1 MRDPDLPP
9 ATLDALLEGA
19 AALEITPEPDG
30 PPSARERIRRA
41 RIRRRS
47 EASAGW
53 YTASDYSG
61 SDYAGSGNTVP
72 DAYPTAIATHPG
84 TAPPHAHSEH
94 EQARHELDLACALV
108 LNTPQAAACL
118 SRLVNDRQLDPEGA
132 LVFACL
138 LYLTNR
144 DNPAQFWWQLAA
156 GGGSYTAAYCLYLH
170 HRRFGEYRDAEY
182 WRRQGAVLR
191 GATEPPATITVTV
204 DRPLVPEEVRRDI
217 LAQCHAGQRPH
228 LPSGLEAVIDQ
239 LAVDGEDDALGGIPR
254 PSEGLSGELLAP
266 Q

>member
-53 YTASDYSG
+53 YTASDYAASDYAASDYSG

-118 SRLVNDRQLDPEGA
+118 SRLSR
-132 LVFACL
+132 
-138 LYLTNR
+138 
-144 DNPAQFWWQLAA
+144 
-156 GGGSYTAAYCLYLH
+156 
-170 HRRFGEYRDAEY
+170 
-182 WRRQGAVLR
+182 
-191 GATEPPATITVTV
+191 
-204 DRPLVPEEVRRDI
+204 
-217 LAQCHAGQRPH
+217 
-228 LPSGLEAVIDQ
+228 
-239 LAVDGEDDALGGIPR
+239 
-254 PSEGLSGELLAP
+254 
-266 Q
+266 

>member
-1 MRDPDLPP
+1 VPDPNLPP
-9 ATLDALLEGA
+9 ATIDALLEDA
-19 AALEITPEPDG
+19 RALEIPSERG
-30 PPSARERIRRA
+30 GLPSARERIRRA

-47 EASAGW
+47 AASAGW
-53 YTASDYSG
+53 YTMS
-61 SDYAGSGNTVP
+61 

-118 SRLVNDRQLDPEGA
+118 SRLVNERQLDPEGA

-182 WRRQGAVLR
+182 WRRQGTMLR
-191 GATEPPATITVTV
+191 NATEPSATITVTV
-204 DRPLVPEEVRRDI
+204 DRPLVPEQVRRDI

-228 LPSGLEAVIDQ
+228 LPSGLEAVISQ
-239 LAVDGEDDALGGIPR
+239 LAVDGDDDALGGIPQ
-254 PSEGLSGELLAP
+254 PSERLSRDLLA
-266 Q
+266 QQ

>member
-1 MRDPDLPP
+1 MREPDLPR
-9 ATLDALLEGA
+9 TTVDALLEGA
-19 AALEITPEPDG
+19 QALEITGERG
-30 PPSARERIRRA
+30 GLPSARERIRRA
-41 RIRRRS
+41 RVRRRS
-47 EASAGW
+47 VASADW
-53 YTASDYSG
+53 YTMSDAHPAA
-61 SDYAGSGNTVP
+61 DL
-72 DAYPTAIATHPG
+72 YPTAVATHPG
-84 TAPPHAHSEH
+84 TAPAHSHSEH

-108 LNTPQAAACL
+108 LNTPPAAACL

-191 GATEPPATITVTV
+191 NATEPPATITVTV
-204 DRPLVPEEVRRDI
+204 DRPLVPQEVRRDI
-217 LAQCHAGQRPH
+217 LAQCHAGHRPH
-228 LPSGLEAVIDQ
+228 LPSGLEAVINQ
-239 LAVDGEDDALGGIPR
+239 LEVDGDDDALGGIPR
-254 PSEGLSGELLAP
+254 PSERLAGELLAR
-266 Q
+266 

>member
-1 MRDPDLPP
+1 MRKPERRP
-9 ATLDALLEGA
+9 ADIDALLENAQAVLIAPEGA
-19 AALEITPEPDG
+19 GL
-30 PPSARERIRRA
+30 PSARERITRA
-41 RIRRRS
+41 RLRRRS
-47 EASAGW
+47 VASAGW
-53 YTASDYSG
+53 YTLS
-61 SDYAGSGNTVP
+61 

-84 TAPPHAHSEH
+84 TAPAHSHSEH

-108 LNTPQAAACL
+108 LNTPQAAEGL

-191 GATEPPATITVTV
+191 RATEPPAATAVTA

-217 LAQCHAGQRPH
+217 LAQCHGSERPH
-228 LPSGLEAVIDQ
+228 LPSGLEAVINQ
-239 LAVDGEDDALGGIPR
+239 LAVDGDDDFGEIPR
-254 PSEGLSGELLAP
+254 PSERLSGELLTRR
-266 Q
+266 